1 MANEKQNPNTEEEID
16 RSGIDF
22 RSDADTSINSAALS
36 QQDTSSDE
44 ESLVEAMGQNAFVLF
59 FTRLLI
65 KVKNHIAIIPMI
77 LIVITMMIIT
87 FTIQVHVNA
96 TVNLSN
102 DKFNSFWFFI
112 NVVLSLMAVLL
123 YLNIQNRKIEKKK
136 WIIFM
141 VLLYLVLGGE
151 MIIDLLYMR
160 DIRIETSLY
169 NSINL
174 VVEKE
179 DRQFI
184 EPSYAYTMVH
194 FVFLIIDAIAAA
206 LAPILQPFA
215 KKIQIRRKKKSN

>member
-96 TVNLSN
+96 TVDLSN

-174 VVEKE
+174 IVEKD
-179 DRQFI
+179 DRQYI
-184 EPSYAYTMVH
+184 TPSYAYTMVH

>member
-96 TVNLSN
+96 TVDL
-102 DKFNSFWFFI
+102 SFWFFI

-123 YLNIQNRKIEKKK
+123 YINIQNRKIEKKK

-160 DIRIETSLY
+160 DIRIETNLY

-184 EPSYAYTMVH
+184 APSYAYTMVH

>member
-96 TVNLSN
+96 TVDLSN

-174 VVEKE
+174 IVEKE

-184 EPSYAYTMVH
+184 TSSYAYTMVH

-206 LAPILQPFA
+206 LVPILQPFA

>member
-96 TVNLSN
+96 TVDLSN

-123 YLNIQNRKIEKKK
+123 YINIQNRKIEKKH
-136 WIIFM
+136 
-141 VLLYLVLGGE
+141 GGRAGK
-151 MIIDLLYMR
+151 MI
-160 DIRIETSLY
+160 
-169 NSINL
+169 
-174 VVEKE
+174 
-179 DRQFI
+179 
-184 EPSYAYTMVH
+184 
-194 FVFLIIDAIAAA
+194 
-206 LAPILQPFA
+206 
-215 KKIQIRRKKKSN
+215 